1 MEVVSW
7 RSYDIDWRDALSCL
21 AGPLKEQ
28 KTLCDARLVDL
39 AVCWGGH
46 WGIFGGLLGF
56 PVAVLT
62 IIFLRSRAV

>member
-21 AGPLKEQ
+21 AGRLKEQ

-46 WGIFGGLLGF
+46 WCIFGGLLGF
-56 PVAVLT
+56 PVAILT

>member
-7 RSYDIDWRDALSCL
+7 RSYDINRRDALSCL

-56 PVAVLT
+56 PVAILT
-62 IIFLRSRAV
+62 IIFLRSLAV